1 MMELLNIASY
11 IHCLIKML
19 NRFFSLLIFALLFIQ
34 TFQQIVNTA
43 PQTPPNAAQAPFQ
56 QFNDM
61 LLRNLQE
68 EEKNA
73 TQIEND
79 MESKLQTQIITW
91 TSIGLAFIL
100 YFIVMTLINMPNP
113 KSSILYAKYDTTRAE
128 HEL

>member
-1 MMELLNIASY
+1 MI
-11 IHCLIKML
+11 
-19 NRFFSLLIFALLFIQ
+19 NRFFSLLIFGLLFIQ

-43 PQTPPNAAQAPFQ
+43 PQTPPNAGQAPFQ

-73 TQIEND
+73 TQIQND

-91 TSIGLAFIL
+91 TSIGLAFTL

>member
-1 MMELLNIASY
+1 
-11 IHCLIKML
+11 ML
-19 NRFFSLLIFALLFIQ
+19 SRFFSLLIIAILFIQ
-34 TFQQIVNTA
+34 AFQQTVNSV
-43 PQTPPNAAQAPFQ
+43 PQAQAKAAQAPFQ

-91 TSIGLAFIL
+91 TSIGLAFTL

>member
-1 MMELLNIASY
+1 
-11 IHCLIKML
+11 ML
-19 NRFFSLLIFALLFIQ
+19 SRFFSLLIIAILFIQ
-34 TFQQIVNTA
+34 TFQQTVNSV
-43 PQTPPNAAQAPFQ
+43 PQAQPKAAQAPFQ

-91 TSIGLAFIL
+91 TSIGLAFTL
-100 YFIVMTLINMPNP
+100 YFIITNENSIN
-113 KSSILYAKYDTTRAE
+113 K
-128 HEL
+128 